1 MMLVSVHG
9 GWVGGGEYVGVGE
22 KECKLTGDQQQF
34 RTGASCSKSAF
45 PSLCP
50 WSLIS

>member
-1 MMLVSVHG
+1 MRLVSVHG
-9 GWVGGGEYVGVGE
+9 SWVVGGVGE
-22 KECKLTGDQQQF
+22 KEGELTGDQQQF